1 MADGNYP
8 FEHRF
13 ITPLREQAAAVAAA
27 AQKAAAQAQAGTGG
41 CCGGKAAEFTKSVVT
56 AAAAAPLK
64 TSFTLRAKATDTGG
78 NSMWSN
84 TLTVN
89 LVADATPPRVVKFLP
104 TAGSFTGT
112 LRTVAA
118 TFGEPI
124 DQATLN
130 ATSFI
135 LAGAGADG
143 VFGTA
148 DDFLPTGGTL
158 SYREA
163 TNAAFLTFA
172 ADLPPSL
179 YRLIV
184 KPPLA
189 DLAGNGIAVPAQ
201 AQFRVFSF
209 LDSDGDGIPDDV
221 EVLLGL
227 DPHNPDTGGTGV
239 RDGDKDFDHDGLSNA
254 AENAFG
260 LDPRNPY
267 SNGSSVLDGD
277 ADPDHDGLRNRREA
291 LAGTNPYKADTD
303 GDGWNDETEVTGGSN
318 PLDPKSRPIGLIAAQ
333 PTTHIVRLGDLT
345 TGLLAN
351 GSVIAQPPV
360 FLARTVSDNGGLGS
374 AAIIATPTVFSARP
388 VSDLSGNGFASLI
401 ATPTVY
407 LARYDQPEGSANW
420 LTGSIIAQ
428 PPVTIARQTSAS
440 DGVGAASITAT
451 PPVFTARLASAS
463 GGPNGGTG
471 AASFIATP
479 QVNILLLDFT
489 GTFIAIPTVTIQIQ
503 NP

>member
-227 DPHNPDTGGTGV
+227 DP
-239 RDGDKDFDHDGLSNA
+239 
-254 AENAFG
+254 
-260 LDPRNPY
+260 RNPY

-428 PPVTIARQTSAS
+428 PPVTIAPQTSAS
-440 DGVGAASITAT
+440 DGVGAASIIAT